1 MKGYKMASTF
11 LNLSTDTTL
20 GGNYPSDSVA
30 VSQKAIKTYVDNN
43 SGSGSS
49 YTAGTGIDITNNTIS
64 VTSPTLINT
73 AVGTDSLVIFG
84 SETGLFKM
92 KAVCIGSSSQA
103 GVMGTALGTEAKAS
117 GDGVAIGYDAV
128 QNTNGLY
135 SVSIGAY
142 SGTGQEYSVSLGAYA
157 ITNATRAIQIGEGA
171 NSEASSLYI
180 GFGNNT
186 NYKLL
191 GSTGL
196 IPSERIAIDGTSITV
211 NSSGQLQA
219 IGVIDNN
226 GGNALKTWT
235 GTLAEY
241 NAIVTKDSNT
251 LYNITD
257 DNTAVAYQAYTKS
270 EVDSLIEAIYPVGS
284 IYIGTQSTCPLATLI
299 SGSTWVKVSEGRV
312 LQGSDSGHNAGTTI
326 EAGVPNITG
335 TIGIQNLA
343 LTGFNGHSGCCTYDK
358 TSEYASQAGAGTT
371 THNLKIDASLSSSV
385 YGNSSTVQ
393 PPAYVVNIWQRTA

>member
-1 MKGYKMASTF
+1 
-11 LNLSTDTTL
+11 
-20 GGNYPSDSVA
+20 
-30 VSQKAIKTYVDNN
+30 
-43 SGSGSS
+43 
-49 YTAGTGIDITNNTIS
+49 
-64 VTSPTLINT
+64 
-73 AVGTDSLVIFG
+73 
-84 SETGLFKM
+84 M

-312 LQGSDSGHNAGTTI
+312 LQGSDSSHSAGTTI
-326 EAGVPNITG
+326 EAGLPNI
-335 TIGIQNLA
+335 IGSVSSKYYI
-343 LTGFNGHSGCCTYDK
+343 TDD
-358 TSEYASQAGAGTT
+358 GTT
-371 THNLKIDASLSSSV
+371 NGVFESISGTGQYGTTQSNVGYGFTFDASRSSSI

-393 PPAYVVNIWQRTA
+393 PPAYLVNIWERVS